1 MTKKNFWKSK
11 TFWSGIASI
20 AVGVPL
26 LFDGNTSQGSVAIIA
41 GITAIFGRWNADKP
55 LTI

>member
-1 MTKKNFWKSK
+1 MTKKYFWKSK

-26 LFDGNTSQGSVAIIA
+26 LLEGNTAQGSVAILA
-41 GITAIFGRWNADKP
+41 GITAIFGRWDADKP